1 MRIFAGIKAFIM
13 NIIYVLNGT
22 SLTGGATKAFLTI
35 VNGMLSKH
43 NTIYAILPNRHGV
56 YHELCRM
63 GVEVIVVPL
72 RPLTYPFLTN
82 LLQCVIFIPML
93 LSWWIRNAYSL
104 YKLKRIFKNKHI
116 DLIHTN
122 VSIIG
127 IGYSLAKYLEVPH
140 IYHIR
145 EYADLDF
152 HYHYFPTKKS
162 FYRRLQTK
170 NSYNICITK
179 AIQAYHG
186 LTSSG
191 SSRVIYDGIS
201 LQEAKPDKD
210 GRHDYFLYA
219 GRIEIS
225 KGAHD
230 LIKAYFQYT
239 KRTNTN
245 IVPLKLAGGV
255 ADSVYETKLKRLI
268 EKYHIQEHVQFLGE
282 RKDIGNLMRN
292 AKAIILPSLH
302 EGFGLCMPEAMCNH
316 CVVIAR
322 NTAGFQEQFAN
333 GIEVTGEAIGL
344 PFSTNEELTQH
355 LLDVASRPF
364 HDYDTIRERAK
375 HTVEHLY
382 SPEIYVRNIQNF
394 YDEIILKSND
404 EC

>member
-1 MRIFAGIKAFIM
+1 M
-13 NIIYVLNGT
+13 NILYVLSETGLT
-22 SLTGGATKAFLTI
+22 SGATKAFLTM

-43 NTIYAILPNRHGV
+43 NTIYAVLPNNHGL
-56 YHELCRM
+56 YHELCKM

-82 LLQCVIFIPML
+82 VLEYVIFIPML

-127 IGYSLAKYLEVPH
+127 IGYTLAKYLKVPH

-145 EYADLDF
+145 EYADLIHF
-152 HYHYFPTKKS
+152 HFFPTKAS
-162 FYRRLQTK
+162 FLKRLQAE

-179 AIQAYHG
+179 AIQAYYG
-186 LTSSG
+186 LSSSP

-201 LQEAKPDKD
+201 LQIAKTDKD
-210 GRHDYFLYA
+210 VQDDYFLYA
-219 GRIEIS
+219 GRIEIN

-230 LIKAYFQYT
+230 LIEAYIQYT

-245 IVPLKLAGGV
+245 IVPLKLAGRV
-255 ADSVYETKLKRLI
+255 ADSVYGTKLKRLI

-282 RKDIGNLMRN
+282 RKDIGNLMRD
-292 AKAIILPSLH
+292 AKAIILPSLY
-302 EGFGLCMPEAMCNH
+302 EGFGFCMPEAMCNN

-322 NTAGFQEQFAN
+322 NTTGFKEQFAN
-333 GIEVTGEAIGL
+333 GIEITGEAIGL
-344 PFSTNEELTQH
+344 PFLTNKELTQH
-355 LLDVASRPF
+355 LLDVSS
-364 HDYDTIRERAK
+364 HQHSYYDDIRNRAK
-375 HTVEHLY
+375 QTVERLY
-382 SPEIYVRNIQNF
+382 TPEAYVRNVQSF
-394 YDEIILKSND
+394 YDEIMHRSVKND
-404 EC
+404 ENLGL